1 MSPTAVTAPTLTFA
15 ECMVGTVLPELALPL
30 DRTLIVACA
39 IASQDFEDVHHDP
52 GKAVERG
59 MPDIFMS
66 INSTNGFIDR
76 YVTDVFGPTARIAKV
91 SLRLGVPNFPGD
103 TMTFSGVVDAV
114 EASTLTLSVVGR
126 NVRGAHVTAQ
136 VRLAPTKV
144 LEAHEPH
151 EGDK

>member
-1 MSPTAVTAPTLTFA
+1 MSPAVVTTSTLTFE
-15 ECMVGTVLPELALPL
+15 ECAVGTVLPELALPL
-30 DRTLIVACA
+30 DRTLIVATA

-66 INSTNGFIDR
+66 INSTNGLIDR

-91 SLRLGVPNFPGD
+91 SLRLGAPNFPGD
-103 TMTFSGVVDAV
+103 TMTFSGAVDVV
-114 EASTLTLSVVGR
+114 EGSTLSLSVVGR
-126 NVRGAHVTAQ
+126 NPRGAHVTAQ
-136 VRLAPTKV
+136 VRLRPTQSD
-144 LEAHEPH
+144 